1 MVVDPWGKVLLDMT
15 GEGSEPEIGVV
26 DIDLGYQ
33 EKIKKEMPLL
43 RRT

>member
-15 GEGSEPEIGVV
+15 GESSKPEIGVV
-26 DIDLGYQ
+26 GIDLEYQ
-33 EKIKKEMPLL
+33 ETIKASMPLF

>member
-15 GEGSEPEIGVV
+15 GEGSEAEIGVV

-33 EKIKKEMPLL
+33 DEIAKKMPLL

>member
-15 GEGSEPEIGVV
+15 GEGKEAEIGIV
-26 DIDLGYQ
+26 DVDLGFR
-33 EKIKKEMPLL
+33 EKIKESMPLM